1 MSIEPQALPTLSPSQ
16 RYLAGILLR
25 LRRLVNRCVAS
36 MLANRERAAMQF
48 AKGPMPQRHGR
59 RCHAAKLGSPSHDLP
74 SQQHFNPRQ

>member
-1 MSIEPQALPTLSPSQ
+1 MSIEPQALPALSPSQ

-48 AKGPMPQRHGR
+48 AKACRCQSGAGDDATLRSVARH
-59 RCHAAKLGSPSHDLP
+59 HDLQ
-74 SQQHFNPRQ
+74 SEQHFNSRQ